1 MTVANGTTPDHR
13 TIALTVFAASTG
25 FDKLARILQRGRDI
39 QTARFSIQLA
49 DGRVVR
55 VGNADTLWSYTKFSQ
70 VMAVALSAPLEYVK
84 PSDWREIVNGLIAAA
99 TDVEEPTGETYEDTV
114 TDWLRRYAHGA
125 RSDKDGAAAQGSPF
139 IDDGE
144 LYISANDFAKYVR
157 RDYSEQVKITELRQ
171 ALGDLGYER
180 TTVMYSRPGGKRSST
195 SYYRGPLEQEE
206 AT

>member
-39 QTARFSIQLA
+39 QTARFSIQLH
-49 DGRVVR
+49 DQRVIR
-55 VGNADTLWSYTKFSQ
+55 IGNADTLWSYTKFSQ

-99 TDVEEPTGETYEDTV
+99 TDVEEPTGESYEDTV
-114 TDWLRRYAHGA
+114 TDWLRKYARGA
-125 RSDKDGAAAQGSPF
+125 LRSRDHAAPSGEPFEEDGH
-139 IDDGE
+139 
-144 LYISANDFAKYVR
+144 LHISANEFAKHVR
-157 RDYSEQVKITELRQ
+157 RDYSEQVKISELRQ

-180 TTVMYSRPGGKRSST
+180 ITVMYARPGGKRSST
-195 SYYRGPLEQEE
+195 SYYRGPLEQEAE
-206 AT
+206 A